1 MNLLID
7 DQIVDPPVDPSQTMS
22 ELIDEVRGRMSDTGR
37 MVVAIECDGVE
48 LGAKELDRAMTRSIG
63 AYESLVMRTCS
74 PAELVEGALDQALSC
89 LRESRVQCSS
99 IVKYLAES
107 NSVKAMSTLGGV
119 LGTWHQVHEGMRNA
133 IGLLGVDVA
142 GLSTHDVDIESVFGE
157 VRDLLIQI
165 KEVVEARD
173 TVLLGDLL
181 QYELD
186 PVADRWERAIQC
198 VRDHAAGLVP
208 AGAV

>member
-1 MNLLID
+1 MDVLID
-7 DQIVDPPVDPSQTMS
+7 DQIADPPVDASQTLS
-22 ELIDEVRGRMSDTGR
+22 ELIDEVRGRLSDTGR
-37 MVVAIECDGVE
+37 MIVSIECDGVE
-48 LGAKELDRAMTRSIG
+48 LSAAELDRAMTRSIG
-63 AYESLVMRTCS
+63 NYESLAMRTCA

-89 LRESRVQCSS
+89 LRESRTQCSM
-99 IVKYLAES
+99 IVKHLAES
-107 NSVKAMSTLGGV
+107 NTAGAMSALAGV
-119 LGTWHQVHEGMRNA
+119 LGTWQQVHEGMRNA

-142 GLSTHDVDIESVFGE
+142 RLSTNEVDIVGVFGE

-186 PVADRWERAIQC
+186 PVVDRWERAVQC
-198 VRDHAAGLVP
+198 VRDHAAGLIP
-208 AGAV
+208 AAVA

>member
-1 MNLLID
+1 MDLLID
-7 DQIVDPPVDPSQTMS
+7 DQIVDPPVNSSQTLS
-22 ELIDEVRGRMSDTGR
+22 ELIDEVRGRMSDSGR
-37 MVVAIECDGVE
+37 MVVSIECDGVE
-48 LGAKELDRAMTRSIG
+48 LSAADLDRAMTRSI
-63 AYESLVMRTCS
+63 ASYEVLAMRTCA

-89 LRESRVQCSS
+89 LRESRTQCAT
-99 IVKYLAES
+99 IVEYLAES
-107 NSVKAMSTLGGV
+107 NSAKAMSALAGV

-142 GLSTHDVDIESVFGE
+142 RLSTSEVDIEAVFGE
-157 VRDLLIQI
+157 VRDFLIQI

-173 TVLLGDLL
+173 TVLLADLL

-186 PVADRWERAIQC
+186 PVADRWACAVQC

>member
-1 MNLLID
+1 MDVLID
-7 DQIVDPPVDPSQTMS
+7 DQLADPPIDPSQTMS
-22 ELIDEVRGRMSDTGR
+22 ALIDEVRGRLSDTGR
-37 MVVAIECDGVE
+37 MVVSIECDGVE
-48 LGAKELDRAMTRSIG
+48 LNADELDRAMTRSIG
-63 AYESLVMRTCS
+63 TYGRLAMRTCA

-89 LRESRVQCSS
+89 LRGSRAQCST
-99 IVKYLAES
+99 IVKHLAES
-107 NSVKAMSTLGGV
+107 NSAKAMSTLAGV

-142 GLSTHDVDIESVFGE
+142 RLSTSDVDIVVVFGE

-186 PVADRWERAIQC
+186 PVVDRWERAIQC
-198 VRDHAAGLVP
+198 VRDHAAGLIP
-208 AGAV
+208 AGAA